1 MSKKDDMKEIKDKVN
16 EIPEEDEM
24 NQTQD
29 AEAAFVAGAAS
40 DIESAQQIGELT
52 AHLQRLQAEFD
63 NYRRRAADQQASI
76 LSLAKED
83 VVLQLLPLIDNVDRA
98 LGHIPAEL
106 ADNSWAKGVAGVA
119 KQGAE
124 TFAAI
129 GVSKIQTV
137 EQPFNHNT
145 MEAIAAEGEG
155 DQEMV
160 SEELQAG
167 YKLGE
172 KVIRPAMVRVKRS

>member
-1 MSKKDDMKEIKDKVN
+1 MSKKDIKDKVN
-16 EIPEEDEM
+16 EIPKDEEM

-29 AEAAFVAGAAS
+29 EEAAFVAGAAS

-76 LSLAKED
+76 LELAKQD
-83 VVLQLLPLIDNVDRA
+83 VILQLLPLIDNVDRA
-98 LGHIPAEL
+98 LAHVPEEL
-106 ADNSWAKGVAGVA
+106 KDNAWAKGVAGVA
-119 KQGAE
+119 KQASD
-124 TFAAI
+124 TFTNI
-129 GVSKIQTV
+129 GVSKVETV
-137 EQPFNHNT
+137 GQPFDHNS

-172 KVIRPAMVRVKRS
+172 KVIRPAMVKVIRK

>member
-1 MSKKDDMKEIKDKVN
+1 MSKKDDKDIKQQVN
-16 EIPEEDEM
+16 EIPED
-24 NQTQD
+24 QAVSD
-29 AEAAFVAGAAS
+29 EAAFVAEATS

-76 LSLAKED
+76 LELAKQD
-83 VVLQLLPLIDNVDRA
+83 VILQLLPLIDNIDRA
-98 LGHIPAEL
+98 LAHVPEDL
-106 ADNSWAKGVAGVA
+106 KTNPWAQGVAGVA
-119 KQGAE
+119 KQADD
-124 TFAAI
+124 TFGNI

-137 EQPFNHNT
+137 DQPFDHNT

-155 DQEMV
+155 DQEIV

-167 YKLGE
+167 YKLGS
-172 KVIRPAMVRVKRS
+172 KVIRPAMVKVIRK

>member
-1 MSKKDDMKEIKDKVN
+1 MSKKDIKDKVN
-16 EIPEEDEM
+16 EIPED
-24 NQTQD
+24 QTQD
-29 AEAAFVAGAAS
+29 EEAAFVAGAAS

-76 LSLAKED
+76 LTMAKED

-98 LGHIPAEL
+98 LAHVPEEL
-106 ADNSWAKGVAGVA
+106 KDNAWAKGVAGVA
-119 KQGAE
+119 KQAAD
-124 TFAAI
+124 TFTNI
-129 GVSKIQTV
+129 GVSKVETV
-137 EQPFNHNT
+137 GQPFDHNS

-155 DQEMV
+155 DEEVV

-167 YKLGE
+167 YKLGD
-172 KVIRPAMVRVKRS
+172 KVIRPAMVKVIRK

>member
-1 MSKKDDMKEIKDKVN
+1 MNKKDIKDKVN

-29 AEAAFVAGAAS
+29 EEAAFVAGAAS

-76 LSLAKED
+76 LNMAKED
-83 VVLQLLPLIDNVDRA
+83 VILQLLPLIDNVDRA
-98 LGHIPAEL
+98 LGHVPPEL
-106 ADNSWAKGVAGVA
+106 SDNAWAKGVAGVA
-119 KQGAE
+119 KQASD
-124 TFAAI
+124 TFTNI
-129 GVSKIQTV
+129 GVSKIETV
-137 EQPFNHNT
+137 GQPFDHNS

-155 DQEMV
+155 DQEVV

-172 KVIRPAMVRVKRS
+172 KVIRPAMVKVIRK

>member
-1 MSKKDDMKEIKDKVN
+1 MMSKKDIKDKVN
-16 EIPEEDEM
+16 EIPED
-24 NQTQD
+24 QTQD
-29 AEAAFVAGAAS
+29 EEAAFVAGAAS

-63 NYRRRAADQQASI
+63 NYRRRVADQQASV
-76 LSLAKED
+76 LELAKQD

-98 LGHIPAEL
+98 LAHVPEEL
-106 ADNSWAKGVAGVA
+106 KDNAWAKGVAGVA
-119 KQGAE
+119 KQASD
-124 TFAAI
+124 TFTGM
-129 GVSKIQTV
+129 GVSKVETV
-137 EQPFNHNT
+137 GQPFDHNS

-155 DQEMV
+155 DQEEV

-172 KVIRPAMVRVKRS
+172 KVIRPAMVKVIRK

>member
-1 MSKKDDMKEIKDKVN
+1 MSKKDIKDKVN
-16 EIPEEDEM
+16 EIPED
-24 NQTQD
+24 QTQD
-29 AEAAFVAGAAS
+29 EEVAFVAGAAS

-83 VVLQLLPLIDNVDRA
+83 VILQLLPLIDNVDRA
-98 LGHIPAEL
+98 LGHVPPEL
-106 ADNSWAKGVAGVA
+106 ADNAWTKGVAGVA

-124 TFAAI
+124 VFASI
-129 GVSKIQTV
+129 GVSKVETV
-137 EQPFNHNT
+137 GQPFDHNT

-155 DQEMV
+155 DQEVV

-172 KVIRPAMVRVKRS
+172 KVIRPAMVKVIRK

>member
-1 MSKKDDMKEIKDKVN
+1 MSKKDIKDKVN
-16 EIPEEDEM
+16 EIPEDDEM

-29 AEAAFVAGAAS
+29 EEAAFVAGAAS

-76 LSLAKED
+76 LELAKQD
-83 VVLQLLPLIDNVDRA
+83 VIIQLLPLIDNVDRA
-98 LGHIPAEL
+98 LAHVPEDL
-106 ADNSWAKGVAGVA
+106 KENPWAKGVAGVA
-119 KQGAE
+119 KQASD
-124 TFAAI
+124 TFTNI
-129 GVSKIQTV
+129 GVSRVETV
-137 EQPFNHNT
+137 GQPFDHNT

-155 DQEMV
+155 DGEVV

-167 YKLGE
+167 YKLGD
-172 KVIRPAMVRVKRS
+172 KVIRPAMVKVVRK